1 MQNMESGIRE
11 DSVMKKNK
19 YYRTFKDF
27 YSYFENR
34 ANKIRYLIYFLL
46 KIITLALS
54 FVTPYIY
61 MLFVDKIIIG
71 LQISLLP
78 YIILGYVVV
87 FVCNSMISVLNNY
100 LYNKIFMQFDL
111 HMRQSMFEKLSVMN
125 AKDYN
130 KYNLGDIKKRL
141 IDDIDVVERFMGS
154 YVPDIIYSVLYV
166 IGIVCFLIYFNWIL
180 AIISILMVP
189 ISFWI
194 NKILSKKSN
203 ITNEKY
209 RKISGECSG
218 FLYHI
223 IQNWKEVKTSNL
235 QELQVKKY
243 EGFEIFGTFRI
254 AEATY
259 PSVYIVIGSDKE
271 ERQIYELVAARY
283 FKKCES
289 LSCFGRVLERK
300 YSQFKELGPAEFKI
314 VNAPEY
320 KQDES
325 EERDEKEEKKQKIES
340 AQRKIAD
347 MENEMK
353 KK

>member
-1 MQNMESGIRE
+1 MTESPEKTEKLVFIFDA
-11 DSVMKKNK
+11 DSLP
-19 YYRTFKDF
+19 
-27 YSYFENR
+27 E
-34 ANKIRYLIYFLL
+34 NKISLFLKRSL
-46 KIITLALS
+46 TPSKIEC
-54 FVTPYIY
+54 P
-61 MLFVDKIIIG
+61 
-71 LQISLLP
+71 
-78 YIILGYVVV
+78 
-87 FVCNSMISVLNNY
+87 
-100 LYNKIFMQFDL
+100 LYRL
-111 HMRQSMFEKLSVMN
+111 THN
-125 AKDYN
+125 AKGIKPEVTKYMEKFCLDDNLDYEIH
-130 KYNLGDIKKRL
+130 YR
-141 IDDIDVVERFMGS
+141 
-154 YVPDIIYSVLYV
+154 
-166 IGIVCFLIYFNWIL
+166 
-180 AIISILMVP
+180 
-189 ISFWI
+189 
-194 NKILSKKSN
+194 
-203 ITNEKY
+203 NE
-209 RKISGECSG
+209 
-218 FLYHI
+218 F
-223 IQNWKEVKTSNL
+223 
-235 QELQVKKY
+235 VKKY